1 MNLITIIMDIKQFGL
16 SLKRLCKA
24 RAEAKPRL
32 DYAEPQPK
40 VRYNERLC
48 KVRAEAKPCL
58 DYAEPQPKV
67 RYNELCFR
75 GIAYLIGL
83 LLAFES
89 MLLFACCCVS
99 MIYGEN
105 DLMSFIISFTVCLSA
120 SVVLLVYGRK
130 RKSGPSR
137 YEAYIVVALA
147 WVFFTVFGMF
157 PYLLGDFIPNVTDA
171 FFETMSGFT
180 TTGATI
186 LDNIE
191 SMPHGILF
199 WRSLTQWIGGL
210 GIVCFTIVLLPG
222 FGVSSQ
228 MLYLSE
234 ATGVTH
240 SKICPKTRIMA
251 RYIFM
256 VYILLTGV
264 ESVLLMSGG
273 MGMFDAVC
281 HSMATTATG
290 GFSTKQ
296 ESIAYWHSPYIEY
309 VVSLFMLLS
318 SINFSLYL
326 VAFKSDWKQIR
337 QNLELKWFASSIGL
351 LTIIIGVALVLNNGY
366 GVEEAF
372 RKALFQVATCH
383 TSCGFATDDYNLW
396 PPFTWMLLIFA
407 MVSGGCTGSTSGGVK
422 NLRLII
428 IVQCIR
434 NQFRQILHPRAV
446 LPVRAGT
453 LFDNKIVTMV
463 LVFFA
468 VYMAVAF
475 MGWTLLMSCGVGFT
489 EAMSTVISAMGN
501 VGPGLGSFGPSFSWA
516 AMPDA
521 AKWIL
526 SSLML
531 IGRLEIF
538 GFLLIFYRPTWKG
551 SWS

>member
-1 MNLITIIMDIKQFGL
+1 MNLKQYGVSPNMEKEVSYRF
-16 SLKRLCKA
+16 
-24 RAEAKPRL
+24 
-32 DYAEPQPK
+32 
-40 VRYNERLC
+40 
-48 KVRAEAKPCL
+48 
-58 DYAEPQPKV
+58 
-67 RYNELCFR
+67 
-75 GIAYLIGL
+75 IAHLTGL

-89 MLLFACCCVS
+89 MLLLACCCVS
-99 MIYGEN
+99 MIYGER
-105 DLMSFIISFTVCLSA
+105 DLMSFVISFAVCLSVSA
-120 SVVLLVYGRK
+120 ILLIYGR
-130 RKSGPSR
+130 RKKCAMSR
-137 YEAYIVVALA
+137 NEGYIVVALS
-147 WVFFTVFGMF
+147 WVFFSVFGMV
-157 PYLLGDFIPNVTDA
+157 PYLWGGFIPNITDA

-222 FGVSSQ
+222 FGASSQ

-240 SKICPKTRIMA
+240 NKLYPKTRVMA

-256 VYILLTGV
+256 VYILLTAV
-264 ESVLLMSGG
+264 ESALLMAGG
-273 MGMFDAVC
+273 MGLFDALC
-281 HSMATTATG
+281 HSMTTTATG

-296 ESIAYWHSPYIEY
+296 ESIAYWHSPYMEY
-309 VVSLFMLLS
+309 VVSIFMLLS
-318 SINFSLYL
+318 AINFSLYI
-326 VAFKSDWKQIR
+326 VAFKSKWKKPR
-337 QNLELKWFASSIGL
+337 EFVELKWFACSVGL
-351 LTIIIGVALVLNNGY
+351 LTLIISAVLFLNNGY
-366 GVEEAF
+366 SAEEAF
-372 RKALFQVATCH
+372 RKSLFQVATCH

-407 MVSGGCTGSTSGGVK
+407 MLSGGCTGSTSGGVK

-428 IVQCIR
+428 IANCIR

-446 LPVRAGT
+446 LPVRVGG
-453 LFDNKIVTMV
+453 LFDNKLLTTV

-468 VYMAVAF
+468 AYLSVAF
-475 MGWTLLMSCGVGFT
+475 IGWTLLMAFGVGFT
-489 EAMSTVISAMGN
+489 EAMSTVISSMGN
-501 VGPGLGSFGPSFSWA
+501 VGPGLGSFGPAFSWSA
-516 AMPDA
+516 LPDA

-538 GFLLIFYRPTWKG
+538 GFLLIFYRSTWKG

>member
-1 MNLITIIMDIKQFGL
+1 MDLKQFGV
-16 SLKRLCKA
+16 STNM
-24 RAEAKPRL
+24 E
-32 DYAEPQPK
+32 
-40 VRYNERLC
+40 
-48 KVRAEAKPCL
+48 
-58 DYAEPQPKV
+58 
-67 RYNELCFR
+67 NELSYRF
-75 GIAYLIGL
+75 IAHLTGQ

-89 MLLFACCCVS
+89 MLLLTCCCVS
-99 MIYGEN
+99 MAYGES
-105 DLMSFIISFTVCLSA
+105 DLMAFIISSSVCIAA
-120 SVVLLVYGRK
+120 SVILLVYGQK
-130 RKSGPSR
+130 KENALSR
-137 YEAYIVVALA
+137 YEAYIVVALS
-147 WVFFTVFGMF
+147 WVFFTIFGML
-157 PYLLGDFIPNVTDA
+157 PYLLGGYIPTVTDA

-186 LDNIE
+186 LDNID

-222 FGVSSQ
+222 FGVSCQ

-240 SKICPKTRIMA
+240 SKICPKTRVMA
-251 RYIFM
+251 RYILM
-256 VYILLTGV
+256 VYILLTAI
-264 ESVLLMSGG
+264 ESALLKVGG
-273 MGMFDAVC
+273 MGLFDAVC
-281 HSMATTATG
+281 HSMTTTATG

-318 SINFSLYL
+318 AINFSLYIIA
-326 VAFKSDWKQIR
+326 VKGRWKQLW
-337 QNLELKWFASSIGL
+337 QNVELKWFASSVGL
-351 LTIIIGVALVLNNGY
+351 LTLIVSVALILSNGY

-372 RKALFQVATCH
+372 RKSLFQVATCH

-407 MVSGGCTGSTSGGVK
+407 MLSGGCTGSTSGGIK
-422 NLRLII
+422 NLRMI
-428 IVQCIR
+428 IVSHCIR

-446 LPVRAGT
+446 LPIKAGSM
-453 LFDNKIVTMV
+453 LDNKLVTMV
-463 LVFFA
+463 LVFIA
-468 VYMAVAF
+468 AYMSVAF
-475 MGWTLLMSCGVGFT
+475 VGWTLLMAFGVGFT
-489 EAMSTVISAMGN
+489 ESMSTVISSMGN
-501 VGPGLGSFGPSFSWA
+501 VGPGLGSFGPAFSWA
-516 AMPDA
+516 ALPDG

-538 GFLLIFYRPTWKG
+538 GFLLIFYRATWRG

>member
-1 MNLITIIMDIKQFGL
+1 MDLMQYGVTHNIEDEVSYRF
-16 SLKRLCKA
+16 
-24 RAEAKPRL
+24 
-32 DYAEPQPK
+32 
-40 VRYNERLC
+40 V
-48 KVRAEAKPCL
+48 
-58 DYAEPQPKV
+58 
-67 RYNELCFR
+67 
-75 GIAYLIGL
+75 AYLIGL

-89 MLLFACCCVS
+89 MLLLACCCVS
-99 MIYGEN
+99 IVYGER
-105 DLMSFIISFTVCLSA
+105 DLMSFIVSFAVCLSVSA
-120 SVVLLVYGRK
+120 ILLVYGRR
-130 RKSGPSR
+130 RKCAMSR
-137 YEAYIVVALA
+137 NEGYIVVALS
-147 WVFFTVFGMF
+147 WVFFSVFGMV
-157 PYLLGDFIPNVTDA
+157 PYLWGGFIPNITDA

-222 FGVSSQ
+222 FGASSQ

-240 SKICPKTRIMA
+240 NKLYPKTRVMA

-256 VYILLTGV
+256 VYILLTAV
-264 ESVLLMSGG
+264 ESALLMAGG
-273 MGMFDAVC
+273 MGLFDALC
-281 HSMATTATG
+281 HSMTTTATG

-296 ESIAYWHSPYIEY
+296 ESIAYWHSPYMEY
-309 VVSLFMLLS
+309 VVSIFMLLS
-318 SINFSLYL
+318 AINFSLYI
-326 VAFKSDWKQIR
+326 VAFKSKWKKLR
-337 QNLELKWFASSIGL
+337 EFVELKWFACSVGL
-351 LTIIIGVALVLNNGY
+351 LTLIISAVLFLNNGY
-366 GVEEAF
+366 SAEEAF
-372 RKALFQVATCH
+372 RKSLFQVATCH

-407 MVSGGCTGSTSGGVK
+407 MLSGGCTGSTSGGVK

-428 IVQCIR
+428 IANCIR

-446 LPVRAGT
+446 LPVRVGG
-453 LFDNKIVTMV
+453 LFDNKLLTTV

-468 VYMAVAF
+468 AYLSVAF
-475 MGWTLLMSCGVGFT
+475 IGWTLLMAFGVGFT
-489 EAMSTVISAMGN
+489 EAMSTVISSMGN
-501 VGPGLGSFGPSFSWA
+501 VGPGLGSFGPAFSWA
-516 AMPDA
+516 ALPDA

-538 GFLLIFYRPTWKG
+538 GFLLIFYRSTWKG

>member
-1 MNLITIIMDIKQFGL
+1 MNLKQYGVSPNMEKEVSYRF
-16 SLKRLCKA
+16 
-24 RAEAKPRL
+24 
-32 DYAEPQPK
+32 
-40 VRYNERLC
+40 
-48 KVRAEAKPCL
+48 
-58 DYAEPQPKV
+58 
-67 RYNELCFR
+67 
-75 GIAYLIGL
+75 IAHLTGL

-89 MLLFACCCVS
+89 MLLLACCCVS
-99 MIYGEN
+99 MIYGER
-105 DLMSFIISFTVCLSA
+105 DLMSFVISFAVCLSVSA
-120 SVVLLVYGRK
+120 ILLIYGR
-130 RKSGPSR
+130 RKKCAMSR
-137 YEAYIVVALA
+137 NEGYIVVALS
-147 WVFFTVFGMF
+147 WVFFSVFGMV
-157 PYLLGDFIPNVTDA
+157 PYLWGGFIPNITDA

-222 FGVSSQ
+222 FGASSQ

-240 SKICPKTRIMA
+240 NKLCPKTRVMA

-256 VYILLTGV
+256 VYILLTAV
-264 ESVLLMSGG
+264 ESALLMAGG
-273 MGMFDAVC
+273 MGLFDAVC
-281 HSMATTATG
+281 HSMTTTATG

-296 ESIAYWHSPYIEY
+296 ASIAYWHSPYIEY

-318 SINFSLYL
+318 AINFSLYI
-326 VAFKSDWKQIR
+326 VACKSKWKQLR
-337 QNLELKWFASSIGL
+337 KNTELKWFACSVGL
-351 LTIIIGVALVLNNGY
+351 LTLVISVVLFLNNGY

-372 RKALFQVATCH
+372 RKSLFQVATCH

-407 MVSGGCTGSTSGGVK
+407 MLSGGCTGSTSGGVK

-428 IVQCIR
+428 IANCIR

-446 LPVRAGT
+446 LPVKVGG
-453 LFDNKIVTMV
+453 LFDNKLLTTV

-468 VYMAVAF
+468 AYLSVAF
-475 MGWTLLMSCGVGFT
+475 IGWTLLMAFGVDFT

-501 VGPGLGSFGPSFSWA
+501 VGPGLGSFGPAFSWA
-516 AMPDA
+516 ALPDA

-538 GFLLIFYRPTWKG
+538 GFLLIFYRSTWKG

>member
-1 MNLITIIMDIKQFGL
+1 MDLMQYGVTHNIEDEVSYRF
-16 SLKRLCKA
+16 
-24 RAEAKPRL
+24 
-32 DYAEPQPK
+32 
-40 VRYNERLC
+40 V
-48 KVRAEAKPCL
+48 
-58 DYAEPQPKV
+58 
-67 RYNELCFR
+67 
-75 GIAYLIGL
+75 AYLIGL

-89 MLLFACCCVS
+89 MLLLACCCVS
-99 MIYGEN
+99 IVYGER
-105 DLMSFIISFTVCLSA
+105 DLMSFIVSFAVCLSVSA
-120 SVVLLVYGRK
+120 ILLVYGRR
-130 RKSGPSR
+130 RKCAMSR
-137 YEAYIVVALA
+137 NEGYIVVALS
-147 WVFFTVFGMF
+147 WVFFSVFGMV
-157 PYLLGDFIPNVTDA
+157 PYLWGGFIPNITDA

-222 FGVSSQ
+222 FGASSQ

-240 SKICPKTRIMA
+240 NKLYPKTRVMA

-256 VYILLTGV
+256 VYILLTAI
-264 ESVLLMSGG
+264 ESALLMAGG
-273 MGMFDAVC
+273 MGLFDALC
-281 HSMATTATG
+281 HSMTTTATG

-296 ESIAYWHSPYIEY
+296 ESIAYWHSPYMEY
-309 VVSLFMLLS
+309 VVSIFMLLS
-318 SINFSLYL
+318 AINFSLYI
-326 VAFKSDWKQIR
+326 VAFKSKWKKLR
-337 QNLELKWFASSIGL
+337 EFVELKWFACSVGL
-351 LTIIIGVALVLNNGY
+351 LTLIISAVLFLNNGY
-366 GVEEAF
+366 SAEEAF
-372 RKALFQVATCH
+372 RKSLFQVATCH

-407 MVSGGCTGSTSGGVK
+407 MLSGGCTGSTSGGVK

-428 IVQCIR
+428 IANCIR

-446 LPVRAGT
+446 LPVRVGG
-453 LFDNKIVTMV
+453 LFDNKLLTTV

-468 VYMAVAF
+468 AYLSVAF
-475 MGWTLLMSCGVGFT
+475 IGWTLLMAFGVGFT
-489 EAMSTVISAMGN
+489 EAMSTVISSMGN
-501 VGPGLGSFGPSFSWA
+501 VGPGLGSFGPAFSWA
-516 AMPDA
+516 ALPDA

-538 GFLLIFYRPTWKG
+538 GFLLIFYRSTWKG

>member
-1 MNLITIIMDIKQFGL
+1 MDLMQYGVTHNIEDEVSYRF
-16 SLKRLCKA
+16 
-24 RAEAKPRL
+24 
-32 DYAEPQPK
+32 
-40 VRYNERLC
+40 V
-48 KVRAEAKPCL
+48 
-58 DYAEPQPKV
+58 
-67 RYNELCFR
+67 
-75 GIAYLIGL
+75 AYLIGL

-89 MLLFACCCVS
+89 ILLLACCCVS
-99 MIYGEN
+99 MIYGER
-105 DLMSFIISFTVCLSA
+105 DLMSFIVSFAVCLSVSA
-120 SVVLLVYGRK
+120 ILLVYGRR
-130 RKSGPSR
+130 RKCAMSR
-137 YEAYIVVALA
+137 NEGYIVVALS
-147 WVFFTVFGMF
+147 WVFFSVFGMV
-157 PYLLGDFIPNVTDA
+157 PYLWGGFIPNITDA

-222 FGVSSQ
+222 FGASSQ

-240 SKICPKTRIMA
+240 NKLYPKTRVMA

-256 VYILLTGV
+256 VYILLTAV
-264 ESVLLMSGG
+264 ESALLMAGG
-273 MGMFDAVC
+273 MGLFDALC
-281 HSMATTATG
+281 HSMTTTATG

-296 ESIAYWHSPYIEY
+296 ESIAYWHSPYMEY
-309 VVSLFMLLS
+309 VVSIFMLLS
-318 SINFSLYL
+318 AINFSLYI
-326 VAFKSDWKQIR
+326 VAFKSKWKKPR
-337 QNLELKWFASSIGL
+337 EFVELKWFACSVGL
-351 LTIIIGVALVLNNGY
+351 LTLIISAVLFLNNGY
-366 GVEEAF
+366 SAEEAF
-372 RKALFQVATCH
+372 RKSLFQVATCH

-407 MVSGGCTGSTSGGVK
+407 MLSGGCTGSTSGGVK

-428 IVQCIR
+428 IANCIR

-446 LPVRAGT
+446 LPVRVGG
-453 LFDNKIVTMV
+453 LFDNKLLTTV

-468 VYMAVAF
+468 AYLSVAF
-475 MGWTLLMSCGVGFT
+475 IGWTLLMAFGVGFT

-501 VGPGLGSFGPSFSWA
+501 VGPGLGSFGPAFSWA
-516 AMPDA
+516 ALPDA

-538 GFLLIFYRPTWKG
+538 GFLLIFYRSTWKG

>member
-1 MNLITIIMDIKQFGL
+1 MDLMQYGVTHNIEDEVSYRF
-16 SLKRLCKA
+16 
-24 RAEAKPRL
+24 
-32 DYAEPQPK
+32 
-40 VRYNERLC
+40 V
-48 KVRAEAKPCL
+48 
-58 DYAEPQPKV
+58 
-67 RYNELCFR
+67 
-75 GIAYLIGL
+75 AYLIGL

-89 MLLFACCCVS
+89 MLLLACCCVS
-99 MIYGEN
+99 MIYGES
-105 DLMSFIISFTVCLSA
+105 DLMSFVVSFAVCLSVSA
-120 SVVLLVYGRK
+120 ILLVYGR
-130 RKSGPSR
+130 RKKCAMSR
-137 YEAYIVVALA
+137 NEGYIVVALS
-147 WVFFTVFGMF
+147 WVFFSVFGMV
-157 PYLLGDFIPNVTDA
+157 PYLWGGFIPNITDA

-222 FGVSSQ
+222 FGASSQ

-240 SKICPKTRIMA
+240 NKLYPQTRVMA

-256 VYILLTGV
+256 VYILLTAV
-264 ESVLLMSGG
+264 ESALLMAGG
-273 MGMFDAVC
+273 MGLFDALC
-281 HSMATTATG
+281 HSMTTTATG

-296 ESIAYWHSPYIEY
+296 ESIAYWHSPYMEY
-309 VVSLFMLLS
+309 VVSIFMLLS
-318 SINFSLYL
+318 AINFSLYI
-326 VAFKSDWKQIR
+326 VAFKSKWKKIR
-337 QNLELKWFASSIGL
+337 EFVELKWFACSVGL
-351 LTIIIGVALVLNNGY
+351 LTLIISAVLFLNNGY
-366 GVEEAF
+366 SAEEAF
-372 RKALFQVATCH
+372 RKSLFQVATCH

-407 MVSGGCTGSTSGGVK
+407 MLSGGCTGSTSGGVK

-428 IVQCIR
+428 IANCIR

-446 LPVRAGT
+446 LPVRVGG
-453 LFDNKIVTMV
+453 LFDNKLLTTV

-468 VYMAVAF
+468 AYLSVAF
-475 MGWTLLMSCGVGFT
+475 IGWTLLMAFGVGFT
-489 EAMSTVISAMGN
+489 EAMSTVISSMGN
-501 VGPGLGSFGPSFSWA
+501 VGPGLGSFGPAFSWA
-516 AMPDA
+516 ALPDA

-538 GFLLIFYRPTWKG
+538 GFLLIFYRSTWKG

>member
-1 MNLITIIMDIKQFGL
+1 MDLKQFGV
-16 SLKRLCKA
+16 STNM
-24 RAEAKPRL
+24 E
-32 DYAEPQPK
+32 
-40 VRYNERLC
+40 
-48 KVRAEAKPCL
+48 
-58 DYAEPQPKV
+58 
-67 RYNELCFR
+67 NELSYRF
-75 GIAYLIGL
+75 IAHLTGQ

-89 MLLFACCCVS
+89 ILLLTCCCVS
-99 MIYGEN
+99 MAYGES
-105 DLMSFIISFTVCLSA
+105 DLMAFIISSSVCIAA
-120 SVVLLVYGRK
+120 SVMLLVYGRK
-130 RKSGPSR
+130 KENALSR
-137 YEAYIVVALA
+137 YEAYIVVALS
-147 WVFFTVFGMF
+147 WVFFTIFGML
-157 PYLLGDFIPNVTDA
+157 PYLLGGYIPTVTDA

-186 LDNIE
+186 LDNID

-222 FGVSSQ
+222 FGVSCQ

-240 SKICPKTRIMA
+240 SKICPKTRVMA
-251 RYIFM
+251 RYILM
-256 VYILLTGV
+256 VYILLTAI
-264 ESVLLMSGG
+264 ESALLKVGG
-273 MGMFDAVC
+273 MGLFDAVC
-281 HSMATTATG
+281 HSMTTTATG

-318 SINFSLYL
+318 AINFSLYIIA
-326 VAFKSDWKQIR
+326 VKGRWKQLW
-337 QNLELKWFASSIGL
+337 QNVELKWFASSVGL
-351 LTIIIGVALVLNNGY
+351 LTLIVSVALILSNGY

-372 RKALFQVATCH
+372 RKSLFQVATCH

-407 MVSGGCTGSTSGGVK
+407 MLSGGCTGSTSGGIK
-422 NLRLII
+422 NLRMI
-428 IVQCIR
+428 IVSHCIR

-446 LPVRAGT
+446 LPIKAGSM
-453 LFDNKIVTMV
+453 LDNKLVTMV
-463 LVFFA
+463 LVFIA
-468 VYMAVAF
+468 AYMSVAF
-475 MGWTLLMSCGVGFT
+475 IGWTLLMAFGVGFT
-489 EAMSTVISAMGN
+489 ESMSTVISSMGN
-501 VGPGLGSFGPSFSWA
+501 VGPGLGSFGPAFSWA
-516 AMPDA
+516 ALPDG

-538 GFLLIFYRPTWKG
+538 GFLLIFYRATWRG

>member
-1 MNLITIIMDIKQFGL
+1 MDLKQFGV
-16 SLKRLCKA
+16 STNM
-24 RAEAKPRL
+24 E
-32 DYAEPQPK
+32 
-40 VRYNERLC
+40 
-48 KVRAEAKPCL
+48 
-58 DYAEPQPKV
+58 
-67 RYNELCFR
+67 NELSYRF
-75 GIAYLIGL
+75 IAHLTGQ

-89 MLLFACCCVS
+89 ILLLTCCCVS
-99 MIYGEN
+99 MAYGES
-105 DLMSFIISFTVCLSA
+105 DLMAFIISSSVCIAA
-120 SVVLLVYGRK
+120 SVMLLVYGRK
-130 RKSGPSR
+130 KENALSR
-137 YEAYIVVALA
+137 YEAYIVVALS
-147 WVFFTVFGMF
+147 WVFFTIFGML
-157 PYLLGDFIPNVTDA
+157 PYLLGGYIPTVTDA

-186 LDNIE
+186 LDNID

-240 SKICPKTRIMA
+240 SKICPKTRVMA
-251 RYIFM
+251 RYILM
-256 VYILLTGV
+256 VYILLTAI
-264 ESVLLMSGG
+264 ESALLKVGG
-273 MGMFDAVC
+273 MGLFDAVC
-281 HSMATTATG
+281 HSMTTTATG

-318 SINFSLYL
+318 AINFSLYIIA
-326 VAFKSDWKQIR
+326 VKGRWKQLW
-337 QNLELKWFASSIGL
+337 QNVELKWFASSVGL
-351 LTIIIGVALVLNNGY
+351 LTLIVSVALILSNGY

-372 RKALFQVATCH
+372 RKSLFQVATCH

-407 MVSGGCTGSTSGGVK
+407 MLSGGCTGSTSGGIK
-422 NLRLII
+422 NLRMI
-428 IVQCIR
+428 IVSHCIR

-446 LPVRAGT
+446 LPIKAGSM
-453 LFDNKIVTMV
+453 LDNKLVTMV
-463 LVFFA
+463 LVFIA
-468 VYMAVAF
+468 AYMSVAF
-475 MGWTLLMSCGVGFT
+475 VGWTLLMAFGVGFT
-489 EAMSTVISAMGN
+489 ESMSTVISSMGN
-501 VGPGLGSFGPSFSWA
+501 VGPGLGSFGPAFSWA
-516 AMPDA
+516 ALPDG

-538 GFLLIFYRPTWKG
+538 GFLLIFYRATWRG

>member
-1 MNLITIIMDIKQFGL
+1 MDLMQYGVTHNIEDEVSYRF
-16 SLKRLCKA
+16 
-24 RAEAKPRL
+24 
-32 DYAEPQPK
+32 
-40 VRYNERLC
+40 V
-48 KVRAEAKPCL
+48 
-58 DYAEPQPKV
+58 
-67 RYNELCFR
+67 
-75 GIAYLIGL
+75 AYLIGL

-89 MLLFACCCVS
+89 MLLLACCCVS
-99 MIYGEN
+99 IVYGER
-105 DLMSFIISFTVCLSA
+105 DLMSFIVSFAVCLSVSA
-120 SVVLLVYGRK
+120 ILLVYGR
-130 RKSGPSR
+130 RKKCAMSR
-137 YEAYIVVALA
+137 NEGYIVVALS
-147 WVFFTVFGMF
+147 WVFFSVFGMV
-157 PYLLGDFIPNVTDA
+157 PYLWGGFIPNITDS

-222 FGVSSQ
+222 FGASSQ

-240 SKICPKTRIMA
+240 NKLYPKTRVMA

-256 VYILLTGV
+256 VYILLTAV
-264 ESVLLMSGG
+264 ESALLMAGG
-273 MGMFDAVC
+273 MGLFDALC
-281 HSMATTATG
+281 HSMTTTATG

-296 ESIAYWHSPYIEY
+296 ESIAYWHSPYMEY
-309 VVSLFMLLS
+309 VVSIFMLLS
-318 SINFSLYL
+318 AINFSLYI
-326 VAFKSDWKQIR
+326 VAFKSKWKKLR
-337 QNLELKWFASSIGL
+337 EFVELKWFACSVGL
-351 LTIIIGVALVLNNGY
+351 LTLIISAVLFLNNGY
-366 GVEEAF
+366 SAEEAF
-372 RKALFQVATCH
+372 RKSLFQVATCH

-407 MVSGGCTGSTSGGVK
+407 MLSGGCTGSTSGGVK

-428 IVQCIR
+428 IANCIR

-446 LPVRAGT
+446 LPVKVGG
-453 LFDNKIVTMV
+453 LFDNKLLTTV

-468 VYMAVAF
+468 AYLSVAF
-475 MGWTLLMSCGVGFT
+475 IGWTLLMAFGVGFT
-489 EAMSTVISAMGN
+489 EAMSTVISSMGN
-501 VGPGLGSFGPSFSWA
+501 VGPGLGSFGPAFSWSA
-516 AMPDA
+516 LPDA

-538 GFLLIFYRPTWKG
+538 GFLLIFYRSTWKG

>member
-1 MNLITIIMDIKQFGL
+1 MDLMQYGVTHNIEDEVSYRF
-16 SLKRLCKA
+16 
-24 RAEAKPRL
+24 
-32 DYAEPQPK
+32 
-40 VRYNERLC
+40 V
-48 KVRAEAKPCL
+48 
-58 DYAEPQPKV
+58 
-67 RYNELCFR
+67 
-75 GIAYLIGL
+75 AYLIGL

-89 MLLFACCCVS
+89 MLLLACCCVS
-99 MIYGEN
+99 IIYGER
-105 DLMSFIISFTVCLSA
+105 DLMSFIVSFALCLSVSA
-120 SVVLLVYGRK
+120 ILLVYGRR
-130 RKSGPSR
+130 RKCAMSR
-137 YEAYIVVALA
+137 NEGYIVVALS
-147 WVFFTVFGMF
+147 WVFFSVFGMV
-157 PYLLGDFIPNVTDA
+157 PYLWGGFIPNITDA

-222 FGVSSQ
+222 FGASSQ

-240 SKICPKTRIMA
+240 NKLYPKTRVMA

-256 VYILLTGV
+256 VYILLTAI
-264 ESVLLMSGG
+264 ESALLMAGG
-273 MGMFDAVC
+273 MGLFDAVC
-281 HSMATTATG
+281 HSMTTTATG

-296 ESIAYWHSPYIEY
+296 ESIAYWHSPYMEY
-309 VVSLFMLLS
+309 VVSIFMLLS
-318 SINFSLYL
+318 AINFSLYI
-326 VAFKSDWKQIR
+326 VAFKSKWKKLR
-337 QNLELKWFASSIGL
+337 EFVELKWFACSVGL
-351 LTIIIGVALVLNNGY
+351 LTLIISAVLSLNNGY
-366 GVEEAF
+366 SAEEAF
-372 RKALFQVATCH
+372 RKSLFQVATCH

-407 MVSGGCTGSTSGGVK
+407 MLSGGCTGSTSGGVK

-428 IVQCIR
+428 IANCIR

-446 LPVRAGT
+446 LPVKVGG
-453 LFDNKIVTMV
+453 LFDNKLLTTV

-468 VYMAVAF
+468 AYLSVAF
-475 MGWTLLMSCGVGFT
+475 IGWTLLMAFGVGFT
-489 EAMSTVISAMGN
+489 EAMSTVISSMGN
-501 VGPGLGSFGPSFSWA
+501 VGPGLGSFGPAFSWA
-516 AMPDA
+516 ALPDA

-538 GFLLIFYRPTWKG
+538 GFLLIFYRSTWKG

>member
-1 MNLITIIMDIKQFGL
+1 MDLMQYGVTHNIEDEVSYRF
-16 SLKRLCKA
+16 
-24 RAEAKPRL
+24 
-32 DYAEPQPK
+32 
-40 VRYNERLC
+40 V
-48 KVRAEAKPCL
+48 
-58 DYAEPQPKV
+58 
-67 RYNELCFR
+67 
-75 GIAYLIGL
+75 AYLIGL

-89 MLLFACCCVS
+89 MLLLACCCVS
-99 MIYGEN
+99 IVYGER
-105 DLMSFIISFTVCLSA
+105 DLMSFIVSFAVCLSVSA
-120 SVVLLVYGRK
+120 ILLVYGRR
-130 RKSGPSR
+130 RKCAMSR
-137 YEAYIVVALA
+137 NEGYIVVALS
-147 WVFFTVFGMF
+147 WVFFSVFGMV
-157 PYLLGDFIPNVTDA
+157 PYLWGGFIPNITDA

-222 FGVSSQ
+222 FGASSQ

-240 SKICPKTRIMA
+240 NKLYPKTRVMA

-256 VYILLTGV
+256 VYILLTAV
-264 ESVLLMSGG
+264 ESALLMAGG
-273 MGMFDAVC
+273 MGLFDALC
-281 HSMATTATG
+281 HSMTTTATG

-309 VVSLFMLLS
+309 VVSIFMLLS
-318 SINFSLYL
+318 AINFSLYI
-326 VAFKSDWKQIR
+326 VAFKSKWKKLR
-337 QNLELKWFASSIGL
+337 EFVELKWFACSVGL
-351 LTIIIGVALVLNNGY
+351 LTLIISAVLFLNNGY
-366 GVEEAF
+366 SAEEAF
-372 RKALFQVATCH
+372 RKSLFQVATCH

-407 MVSGGCTGSTSGGVK
+407 MLSGGCTGSTSGGVK

-428 IVQCIR
+428 IANCIR

-446 LPVRAGT
+446 LPVKVGG
-453 LFDNKIVTMV
+453 LFDNKLLTTV

-468 VYMAVAF
+468 AYLSVAF
-475 MGWTLLMSCGVGFT
+475 IGWTLLMAFGVGFT

-501 VGPGLGSFGPSFSWA
+501 VGPGLGSFGPAFSWA
-516 AMPDA
+516 ALPDA

-538 GFLLIFYRPTWKG
+538 GFLLIFYRSTWKG

>member
-1 MNLITIIMDIKQFGL
+1 MDLMQYGVTHNIEDEVSYRF
-16 SLKRLCKA
+16 
-24 RAEAKPRL
+24 
-32 DYAEPQPK
+32 
-40 VRYNERLC
+40 V
-48 KVRAEAKPCL
+48 
-58 DYAEPQPKV
+58 
-67 RYNELCFR
+67 
-75 GIAYLIGL
+75 AYLIGL

-89 MLLFACCCVS
+89 MLLLACCCVS
-99 MIYGEN
+99 IIYGER
-105 DLMSFIISFTVCLSA
+105 DLMSFIVSFAVCLSVSA
-120 SVVLLVYGRK
+120 ILLVYGRR
-130 RKSGPSR
+130 RKCAMSR
-137 YEAYIVVALA
+137 NEGYIVVALS
-147 WVFFTVFGMF
+147 WVFFSVFGMV
-157 PYLLGDFIPNVTDA
+157 PYLWGGFIPNITDA

-222 FGVSSQ
+222 FGASSQ

-240 SKICPKTRIMA
+240 NKLYPKTRVMA

-256 VYILLTGV
+256 VYILLTAV
-264 ESVLLMSGG
+264 ESALLMAGG
-273 MGMFDAVC
+273 MGLFDALC
-281 HSMATTATG
+281 HSMTTTATG

-296 ESIAYWHSPYIEY
+296 ESIAYWHSPYMEY
-309 VVSLFMLLS
+309 VVSIFMLLS
-318 SINFSLYL
+318 AINFSLYI
-326 VAFKSDWKQIR
+326 VAFKSKWKKIR
-337 QNLELKWFASSIGL
+337 EFVELKWFACSVGL
-351 LTIIIGVALVLNNGY
+351 LTLIISAVLFLNNGY
-366 GVEEAF
+366 SAEEAF
-372 RKALFQVATCH
+372 RKSLFQVATCH

-407 MVSGGCTGSTSGGVK
+407 MLSGGCTGSTSGGVK

-428 IVQCIR
+428 IANCIR

-446 LPVRAGT
+446 LPVRVGG
-453 LFDNKIVTMV
+453 LFDNKLLTTV

-468 VYMAVAF
+468 AYLSVAF
-475 MGWTLLMSCGVGFT
+475 IGWTLLMAFGVGFT

-501 VGPGLGSFGPSFSWA
+501 VGPGLGSFGPAFSWA
-516 AMPDA
+516 ALPDA

-538 GFLLIFYRPTWKG
+538 GFLLIFYRSTWKG

>member
-1 MNLITIIMDIKQFGL
+1 MDLMQYGVTHNIEDEVSYRF
-16 SLKRLCKA
+16 
-24 RAEAKPRL
+24 
-32 DYAEPQPK
+32 
-40 VRYNERLC
+40 V
-48 KVRAEAKPCL
+48 
-58 DYAEPQPKV
+58 
-67 RYNELCFR
+67 
-75 GIAYLIGL
+75 AYLIGL

-89 MLLFACCCVS
+89 MLLLACCCVS
-99 MIYGEN
+99 IIYGER
-105 DLMSFIISFTVCLSA
+105 DLMSFIVSFAVCLSVSA
-120 SVVLLVYGRK
+120 ILLVYGRR
-130 RKSGPSR
+130 RKCAMSR
-137 YEAYIVVALA
+137 NEGYIVVALS
-147 WVFFTVFGMF
+147 WVFFSVFGMV
-157 PYLLGDFIPNVTDA
+157 PYLWGGFIPNITDA

-222 FGVSSQ
+222 FGASSQ

-240 SKICPKTRIMA
+240 NKLYPKTRVMA

-256 VYILLTGV
+256 VYILLTAV
-264 ESVLLMSGG
+264 ESALLMAGG
-273 MGMFDAVC
+273 MGLFDALC
-281 HSMATTATG
+281 HSMTTTATG

-296 ESIAYWHSPYIEY
+296 ESIAYWHSPYMEY
-309 VVSLFMLLS
+309 VVSIFMLLS
-318 SINFSLYL
+318 AINFSLYI
-326 VAFKSDWKQIR
+326 VAFKSKWKKLR
-337 QNLELKWFASSIGL
+337 EFVELKWFACSVGL
-351 LTIIIGVALVLNNGY
+351 LTLIISAVLFLNNGY
-366 GVEEAF
+366 SAEEAF
-372 RKALFQVATCH
+372 RKSLFQVATCH

-407 MVSGGCTGSTSGGVK
+407 MLSGGCTGSTSGGVK

-428 IVQCIR
+428 IANCIR

-446 LPVRAGT
+446 LPVRVGG
-453 LFDNKIVTMV
+453 LFDNKLLTTV

-468 VYMAVAF
+468 AYLSVAF
-475 MGWTLLMSCGVGFT
+475 IGWTLLMAFGVGFT
-489 EAMSTVISAMGN
+489 EAMSTVISSMGN
-501 VGPGLGSFGPSFSWA
+501 VGPGLGSFGPAFSWA
-516 AMPDA
+516 ALPDA

-538 GFLLIFYRPTWKG
+538 GFLLIFYRSTWKG

>member
-1 MNLITIIMDIKQFGL
+1 MEKEVSYRF
-16 SLKRLCKA
+16 
-24 RAEAKPRL
+24 
-32 DYAEPQPK
+32 
-40 VRYNERLC
+40 
-48 KVRAEAKPCL
+48 
-58 DYAEPQPKV
+58 
-67 RYNELCFR
+67 
-75 GIAYLIGL
+75 IAHLTGL

-89 MLLFACCCVS
+89 MLLLACCCVS
-99 MIYGEN
+99 MIYGER
-105 DLMSFIISFTVCLSA
+105 DLMSFVISFAVCLSVSA
-120 SVVLLVYGRK
+120 ILLIYGR
-130 RKSGPSR
+130 RKKCAMSR
-137 YEAYIVVALA
+137 NEGYIVVALS
-147 WVFFTVFGMF
+147 WVFFSVFGMV
-157 PYLLGDFIPNVTDA
+157 PYLWGGFIPNITDA

-222 FGVSSQ
+222 FGASSQ

-240 SKICPKTRIMA
+240 NKLCPKTRVMA

-256 VYILLTGV
+256 VYILLTAV
-264 ESVLLMSGG
+264 ESALLMAGG
-273 MGMFDAVC
+273 MGLFDAVC
-281 HSMATTATG
+281 HSMTTTATG

-296 ESIAYWHSPYIEY
+296 ASIAYWHSPYIEY

-318 SINFSLYL
+318 AINFSLYI
-326 VAFKSDWKQIR
+326 VACKSKWKQLR
-337 QNLELKWFASSIGL
+337 KNTELKWFACSVGL
-351 LTIIIGVALVLNNGY
+351 LTLVISVVLFLNNGY

-372 RKALFQVATCH
+372 RKSLFQVATCH

-407 MVSGGCTGSTSGGVK
+407 MLSGGCTGSTSGGVK

-428 IVQCIR
+428 IADCIR

-446 LPVRAGT
+446 LPVRAGFP
-453 LFDNKIVTMV
+453 FDNKLVTTV

-468 VYMAVAF
+468 AYLSVAF
-475 MGWTLLMSCGVGFT
+475 IGWTLLMAFGVDFT

-501 VGPGLGSFGPSFSWA
+501 VGPGLGSFGPAFSWA
-516 AMPDA
+516 ALPDA

-538 GFLLIFYRPTWKG
+538 GFLLIFYRSTWKG

>member
-1 MNLITIIMDIKQFGL
+1 MDLMQYGVTHNIEDEVSYRF
-16 SLKRLCKA
+16 
-24 RAEAKPRL
+24 
-32 DYAEPQPK
+32 
-40 VRYNERLC
+40 V
-48 KVRAEAKPCL
+48 
-58 DYAEPQPKV
+58 
-67 RYNELCFR
+67 
-75 GIAYLIGL
+75 AYLIGL

-89 MLLFACCCVS
+89 MLLLACCCVS
-99 MIYGEN
+99 IVYGER
-105 DLMSFIISFTVCLSA
+105 DLMSFIVSFAVCLSVSA
-120 SVVLLVYGRK
+120 ILLVYGR
-130 RKSGPSR
+130 RKKCAMSR
-137 YEAYIVVALA
+137 NEGYIVVALS
-147 WVFFTVFGMF
+147 WVFFSVFGMV
-157 PYLLGDFIPNVTDA
+157 PYLWGGFIPNITDS

-222 FGVSSQ
+222 FGASSQ

-240 SKICPKTRIMA
+240 NKLYPKTRVMA

-256 VYILLTGV
+256 VYILLTAV
-264 ESVLLMSGG
+264 ESALLMAGG
-273 MGMFDAVC
+273 MGLFDALC
-281 HSMATTATG
+281 HSMTTTATG

-296 ESIAYWHSPYIEY
+296 ESIAYWHSPYMEY
-309 VVSLFMLLS
+309 VVSIFMLLS
-318 SINFSLYL
+318 AINFSLYI
-326 VAFKSDWKQIR
+326 VAFKSKWKKLR
-337 QNLELKWFASSIGL
+337 EFVELKWFACSVGL
-351 LTIIIGVALVLNNGY
+351 LTLIISAVLFLNNGY
-366 GVEEAF
+366 SAEEAF
-372 RKALFQVATCH
+372 RKSLFQVATCH

-407 MVSGGCTGSTSGGVK
+407 MLSGGCTGSTSGGVK

-428 IVQCIR
+428 IANCIR

-446 LPVRAGT
+446 LPVRVGG
-453 LFDNKIVTMV
+453 LFDNKLLTTV

-468 VYMAVAF
+468 AYLSVAF
-475 MGWTLLMSCGVGFT
+475 IGWTLLMAFGVGFT
-489 EAMSTVISAMGN
+489 EAMSTVISSMGN
-501 VGPGLGSFGPSFSWA
+501 VGPGLGSFGPAFSWA
-516 AMPDA
+516 ALPDA

-538 GFLLIFYRPTWKG
+538 GFLLIFYRSTWKG

>member
-1 MNLITIIMDIKQFGL
+1 MNLKQYGVSPNMEKEVSYRF
-16 SLKRLCKA
+16 
-24 RAEAKPRL
+24 
-32 DYAEPQPK
+32 
-40 VRYNERLC
+40 
-48 KVRAEAKPCL
+48 
-58 DYAEPQPKV
+58 
-67 RYNELCFR
+67 
-75 GIAYLIGL
+75 IAHLTGL

-89 MLLFACCCVS
+89 MLLLACCCVS
-99 MIYGEN
+99 MIYGER
-105 DLMSFIISFTVCLSA
+105 DLMSFVISFAVCLSVSA
-120 SVVLLVYGRK
+120 MLLIYGR
-130 RKSGPSR
+130 RKKCAMSR
-137 YEAYIVVALA
+137 NEGYIVVALS
-147 WVFFTVFGMF
+147 WVFFSVFGMV
-157 PYLLGDFIPNVTDA
+157 PYLWGGFIPNITDA

-191 SMPHGILF
+191 SMSHGILF

-222 FGVSSQ
+222 FGASSQ

-240 SKICPKTRIMA
+240 NKLCPKTRVMA

-256 VYILLTGV
+256 VYILLTAV
-264 ESVLLMSGG
+264 ESALLMAGG
-273 MGMFDAVC
+273 MGLFDAVC
-281 HSMATTATG
+281 HSMTTTATG

-296 ESIAYWHSPYIEY
+296 ASIAYWHSPYIEY

-318 SINFSLYL
+318 AINFSLYI
-326 VAFKSDWKQIR
+326 VACKSKWKQLR
-337 QNLELKWFASSIGL
+337 KNTELKWFACSVGL
-351 LTIIIGVALVLNNGY
+351 LTLVISVVLFLNNGY

-372 RKALFQVATCH
+372 RKSLFQVATCH

-407 MVSGGCTGSTSGGVK
+407 MLSGGCTGSTSGGVK

-428 IVQCIR
+428 IANCIR

-446 LPVRAGT
+446 LPVRAGFP
-453 LFDNKIVTMV
+453 FDNKLVTTV

-468 VYMAVAF
+468 AYLSVAF
-475 MGWTLLMSCGVGFT
+475 IGWTLLMAFGVDFT

-501 VGPGLGSFGPSFSWA
+501 VGPGLGSFGPAFSWA
-516 AMPDA
+516 ALPDA

-538 GFLLIFYRPTWKG
+538 GFLLIFYRSTWKG

>member
-1 MNLITIIMDIKQFGL
+1 MNLKQYGVSPNMEKEVSYRF
-16 SLKRLCKA
+16 
-24 RAEAKPRL
+24 
-32 DYAEPQPK
+32 
-40 VRYNERLC
+40 
-48 KVRAEAKPCL
+48 
-58 DYAEPQPKV
+58 
-67 RYNELCFR
+67 
-75 GIAYLIGL
+75 IAHLTGL

-89 MLLFACCCVS
+89 MLLLACCCVS
-99 MIYGEN
+99 MIYGER
-105 DLMSFIISFTVCLSA
+105 DLMSFVISFAVCLSVSA
-120 SVVLLVYGRK
+120 ILLIYGR
-130 RKSGPSR
+130 RKKCAMSR
-137 YEAYIVVALA
+137 NEGYIVVALS
-147 WVFFTVFGMF
+147 WVFFSVFGMV
-157 PYLLGDFIPNVTDA
+157 PYLWGGFIPNITDA

-222 FGVSSQ
+222 FGASSQ

-240 SKICPKTRIMA
+240 NKLCPKTRVMA

-256 VYILLTGV
+256 VYILLTAV
-264 ESVLLMSGG
+264 ESALLMAGG
-273 MGMFDAVC
+273 MGLFDAVC
-281 HSMATTATG
+281 HSMTTTATG

-296 ESIAYWHSPYIEY
+296 ASIAYWHSPYIEY

-318 SINFSLYL
+318 AINFSLYI
-326 VAFKSDWKQIR
+326 VACKSKWKQLR
-337 QNLELKWFASSIGL
+337 KNTELKWFACSVGL
-351 LTIIIGVALVLNNGY
+351 LTLVISVVLFLNNGY

-372 RKALFQVATCH
+372 RKSLFQVATCH

-407 MVSGGCTGSTSGGVK
+407 MLSGGCTGSTSGGVK

-428 IVQCIR
+428 IANCIR

-446 LPVRAGT
+446 LPVRAGFP
-453 LFDNKIVTMV
+453 FDNKLVTTV

-468 VYMAVAF
+468 AYLSVAF
-475 MGWTLLMSCGVGFT
+475 TGWTLLMAFGVGFT

-501 VGPGLGSFGPSFSWA
+501 VGPGLGSFGPAFSWA
-516 AMPDA
+516 SLPDA

-538 GFLLIFYRPTWKG
+538 GFLLIFYRSTWKG

>member
-1 MNLITIIMDIKQFGL
+1 MNLKQYGVSPNMEKEVSYRF
-16 SLKRLCKA
+16 
-24 RAEAKPRL
+24 
-32 DYAEPQPK
+32 
-40 VRYNERLC
+40 
-48 KVRAEAKPCL
+48 
-58 DYAEPQPKV
+58 
-67 RYNELCFR
+67 
-75 GIAYLIGL
+75 IAHLTGL

-99 MIYGEN
+99 MIYGER
-105 DLMSFIISFTVCLSA
+105 DLMSFIVSFAVCLSVSA
-120 SVVLLVYGRK
+120 ILLIYGR
-130 RKSGPSR
+130 RKKCAMSR
-137 YEAYIVVALA
+137 NEGYIVVALS
-147 WVFFTVFGMF
+147 WVFFSVFGMV
-157 PYLLGDFIPNVTDA
+157 PYLCGGFIPNITDA

-222 FGVSSQ
+222 FGASSQ

-240 SKICPKTRIMA
+240 NKLCPKTRVMA

-256 VYILLTGV
+256 VYILLTAV
-264 ESVLLMSGG
+264 ESALLMAGG
-273 MGMFDAVC
+273 MGLFDAVC
-281 HSMATTATG
+281 HSMTTTATG

-296 ESIAYWHSPYIEY
+296 ASIAYWHSPYIEY

-318 SINFSLYL
+318 AINFSLYI
-326 VAFKSDWKQIR
+326 VACKSKWKQLR
-337 QNLELKWFASSIGL
+337 KNTELKWFACSVGL
-351 LTIIIGVALVLNNGY
+351 LTLVISVVLFLNNGY

-372 RKALFQVATCH
+372 RKSLFQVATCH

-407 MVSGGCTGSTSGGVK
+407 MLSGGCTGSTSGGVK

-428 IVQCIR
+428 IANCIR

-446 LPVRAGT
+446 LPVRAGFP
-453 LFDNKIVTMV
+453 FDNKLVTTV

-468 VYMAVAF
+468 AYLSVAF
-475 MGWTLLMSCGVGFT
+475 IGWTLLMAFGVDFT
-489 EAMSTVISAMGN
+489 EAMSTLISAMGN
-501 VGPGLGSFGPSFSWA
+501 VGPGLGSFGPAFSWA
-516 AMPDA
+516 AVPDA

-538 GFLLIFYRPTWKG
+538 GFLLIFYRSTWKG

>member
-1 MNLITIIMDIKQFGL
+1 MDLKQFGV
-16 SLKRLCKA
+16 STNM
-24 RAEAKPRL
+24 E
-32 DYAEPQPK
+32 
-40 VRYNERLC
+40 
-48 KVRAEAKPCL
+48 
-58 DYAEPQPKV
+58 
-67 RYNELCFR
+67 NELSYRF
-75 GIAYLIGL
+75 IAHLTGQ

-89 MLLFACCCVS
+89 ILLLTCCCVS
-99 MIYGEN
+99 MAYGES
-105 DLMSFIISFTVCLSA
+105 DLMAFIISSSVCIAA
-120 SVVLLVYGRK
+120 SVMLLVYGRK
-130 RKSGPSR
+130 KENALSR
-137 YEAYIVVALA
+137 YEAYIVVALS
-147 WVFFTVFGMF
+147 WVFFTIFGML
-157 PYLLGDFIPNVTDA
+157 PYLLGGYIPTVTDA

-186 LDNIE
+186 LDNID

-240 SKICPKTRIMA
+240 SKICPKTRVMA
-251 RYIFM
+251 RYILM
-256 VYILLTGV
+256 VYILLTAI
-264 ESVLLMSGG
+264 ESALLKVGG
-273 MGMFDAVC
+273 MGLFDAVC
-281 HSMATTATG
+281 HSMTTTATG

-318 SINFSLYL
+318 AINFSLYIIA
-326 VAFKSDWKQIR
+326 VKGRWKQLW
-337 QNLELKWFASSIGL
+337 QNVELKWFASSVGL
-351 LTIIIGVALVLNNGY
+351 LTLIVSVALILSNGY

-372 RKALFQVATCH
+372 RKSLFQVATCH

-407 MVSGGCTGSTSGGVK
+407 MLSGGCTGSTSGGIK
-422 NLRLII
+422 NLRMI
-428 IVQCIR
+428 IVSHCIR

-446 LPVRAGT
+446 LPIKAGSM
-453 LFDNKIVTMV
+453 LDNKLVTMV

-468 VYMAVAF
+468 AYMSVAF
-475 MGWTLLMSCGVGFT
+475 VGWTLLMAFGVGFT
-489 EAMSTVISAMGN
+489 ESMSTVISSMGN
-501 VGPGLGSFGPSFSWA
+501 VGPGLGSFGPAFSWA
-516 AMPDA
+516 ALPDG

-538 GFLLIFYRPTWKG
+538 GFLLIFYRATWRG

>member
-1 MNLITIIMDIKQFGL
+1 MDLKQFGV
-16 SLKRLCKA
+16 STNM
-24 RAEAKPRL
+24 E
-32 DYAEPQPK
+32 
-40 VRYNERLC
+40 
-48 KVRAEAKPCL
+48 
-58 DYAEPQPKV
+58 
-67 RYNELCFR
+67 NELSYRF
-75 GIAYLIGL
+75 IAHLTGQ

-89 MLLFACCCVS
+89 ILLLTCCCVS
-99 MIYGEN
+99 MAYGES
-105 DLMSFIISFTVCLSA
+105 DLMAFIISSSVCIAA
-120 SVVLLVYGRK
+120 SVMLLVYGRK
-130 RKSGPSR
+130 KENALSR
-137 YEAYIVVALA
+137 YEAYIVVALS
-147 WVFFTVFGMF
+147 WVFFTIFGML
-157 PYLLGDFIPNVTDA
+157 PYLLGSYIPTVTDA

-186 LDNIE
+186 LDNID

-222 FGVSSQ
+222 FGVSCQ

-240 SKICPKTRIMA
+240 SKICPKTRVMA
-251 RYIFM
+251 RYILM
-256 VYILLTGV
+256 VYILLTAI
-264 ESVLLMSGG
+264 ESALLKVGG
-273 MGMFDAVC
+273 MGLFDAVC
-281 HSMATTATG
+281 HSMTTTATG

-318 SINFSLYL
+318 AINFSLYIIA
-326 VAFKSDWKQIR
+326 VKGRWKQLW
-337 QNLELKWFASSIGL
+337 QNVELKWFASSVGL
-351 LTIIIGVALVLNNGY
+351 LTLIVSVALILSNGY

-372 RKALFQVATCH
+372 RKSLFQVATCH

-407 MVSGGCTGSTSGGVK
+407 MLSGGCTGSTSGGIK
-422 NLRLII
+422 NLRMI
-428 IVQCIR
+428 IVSHCIR

-446 LPVRAGT
+446 LPIKAGSM
-453 LFDNKIVTMV
+453 LDNKLVTMV
-463 LVFFA
+463 LVFIA
-468 VYMAVAF
+468 AYMSVAF
-475 MGWTLLMSCGVGFT
+475 VGWTLLMAFGVGFT
-489 EAMSTVISAMGN
+489 ESMSTVISAMGN
-501 VGPGLGSFGPSFSWA
+501 VGPGLGSFGPAFSWA
-516 AMPDA
+516 ALPDG

-538 GFLLIFYRPTWKG
+538 GFLLIFYRATWRG

>member
-1 MNLITIIMDIKQFGL
+1 MDLKQFGV
-16 SLKRLCKA
+16 STNM
-24 RAEAKPRL
+24 E
-32 DYAEPQPK
+32 
-40 VRYNERLC
+40 
-48 KVRAEAKPCL
+48 
-58 DYAEPQPKV
+58 
-67 RYNELCFR
+67 NELSYRF
-75 GIAYLIGL
+75 IAHLTGQ

-89 MLLFACCCVS
+89 ILLLTCCCVS
-99 MIYGEN
+99 MAYGES
-105 DLMSFIISFTVCLSA
+105 DLMAFIISSSVCIA
-120 SVVLLVYGRK
+120 TSVMLLVYGRK
-130 RKSGPSR
+130 KENALSR
-137 YEAYIVVALA
+137 YEAYIVVALS
-147 WVFFTVFGMF
+147 WVFFTIFGML
-157 PYLLGDFIPNVTDA
+157 PYLLGGYIPTVTDA

-186 LDNIE
+186 LDNID

-240 SKICPKTRIMA
+240 SKICPKTRVMA

-256 VYILLTGV
+256 VYILLTAI
-264 ESVLLMSGG
+264 ESALLKVGG
-273 MGMFDAVC
+273 MGLFDAVC
-281 HSMATTATG
+281 HSMTTTATG

-318 SINFSLYL
+318 AINFSLYIIA
-326 VAFKSDWKQIR
+326 VKGRWKQLW
-337 QNLELKWFASSIGL
+337 QNVELKWFASSVGL
-351 LTIIIGVALVLNNGY
+351 LTLIVSVALILSNGY

-372 RKALFQVATCH
+372 RKSLFQVATCH

-407 MVSGGCTGSTSGGVK
+407 MLSGGCTGSTSGGIK
-422 NLRLII
+422 NLRMI
-428 IVQCIR
+428 IVSHCIR

-446 LPVRAGT
+446 LPIKAGSM
-453 LFDNKIVTMV
+453 LDNKLVTMV
-463 LVFFA
+463 LVFIA
-468 VYMAVAF
+468 AYMSVAF
-475 MGWTLLMSCGVGFT
+475 VGWTLLMAFGVGFT
-489 EAMSTVISAMGN
+489 ESMSTVISSMGN
-501 VGPGLGSFGPSFSWA
+501 VGPGLGSFGPAFSWA
-516 AMPDA
+516 ALPDG

-538 GFLLIFYRPTWKG
+538 GFLLIFYRATWRG

>member
-1 MNLITIIMDIKQFGL
+1 MDLMQYGVTHNIEDEVSYRF
-16 SLKRLCKA
+16 
-24 RAEAKPRL
+24 
-32 DYAEPQPK
+32 
-40 VRYNERLC
+40 V
-48 KVRAEAKPCL
+48 
-58 DYAEPQPKV
+58 
-67 RYNELCFR
+67 
-75 GIAYLIGL
+75 AYLIGL

-89 MLLFACCCVS
+89 ILLLACCCVS
-99 MIYGEN
+99 MIYGER
-105 DLMSFIISFTVCLSA
+105 DLMSFIVSFAVCLSVSA
-120 SVVLLVYGRK
+120 ILVVYGRR
-130 RKSGPSR
+130 RKCAMSR
-137 YEAYIVVALA
+137 NEGYIVVALS
-147 WVFFTVFGMF
+147 WVFFSVFGMV
-157 PYLLGDFIPNVTDA
+157 PYLWGGFIPNITDA

-222 FGVSSQ
+222 FGASSQ

-240 SKICPKTRIMA
+240 NKLYPKTRVMA

-256 VYILLTGV
+256 VYILLTAV
-264 ESVLLMSGG
+264 ESALLMAGG
-273 MGMFDAVC
+273 MGLFDALC
-281 HSMATTATG
+281 HSMTTTATG

-296 ESIAYWHSPYIEY
+296 ESIAYWHSPYMEY
-309 VVSLFMLLS
+309 VVSIFMLLS
-318 SINFSLYL
+318 AINFSLYI
-326 VAFKSDWKQIR
+326 VAFKSKWKKLR
-337 QNLELKWFASSIGL
+337 EFVELKWFACSVGL
-351 LTIIIGVALVLNNGY
+351 LTLIISAVLFLNNGY
-366 GVEEAF
+366 SAEEAF
-372 RKALFQVATCH
+372 RKSLFQVATCH

-407 MVSGGCTGSTSGGVK
+407 MLSGGCTGSTSGGVK

-428 IVQCIR
+428 IVNCIR

-446 LPVRAGT
+446 LPVRVGG
-453 LFDNKIVTMV
+453 LFDNKLLTTV

-468 VYMAVAF
+468 AYLSVAF
-475 MGWTLLMSCGVGFT
+475 IGWTLLMAFGVGFT
-489 EAMSTVISAMGN
+489 EAMSTVISSMGN
-501 VGPGLGSFGPSFSWA
+501 VGPGLGSFGPVFSWA
-516 AMPDA
+516 ALPDA

-538 GFLLIFYRPTWKG
+538 GFLLIFYRSTWKG

>member
-1 MNLITIIMDIKQFGL
+1 MDLMQYGVTHNIEDEVSYRF
-16 SLKRLCKA
+16 
-24 RAEAKPRL
+24 
-32 DYAEPQPK
+32 
-40 VRYNERLC
+40 V
-48 KVRAEAKPCL
+48 
-58 DYAEPQPKV
+58 
-67 RYNELCFR
+67 
-75 GIAYLIGL
+75 AYLIGL

-89 MLLFACCCVS
+89 MLLLACCCVS
-99 MIYGEN
+99 IIYGER
-105 DLMSFIISFTVCLSA
+105 DLMSFIVSFAVCLSVSA
-120 SVVLLVYGRK
+120 ILLVYGR
-130 RKSGPSR
+130 RKKCAMSR
-137 YEAYIVVALA
+137 NEGYIVVALS
-147 WVFFTVFGMF
+147 WVFFSVFGMV
-157 PYLLGDFIPNVTDA
+157 PYLWGGFIPNITDA

-222 FGVSSQ
+222 FGASSQ

-240 SKICPKTRIMA
+240 NKIYPKTRVMA

-256 VYILLTGV
+256 VYILLTAV
-264 ESVLLMSGG
+264 ESALLMAGG
-273 MGMFDAVC
+273 MGLFDALC
-281 HSMATTATG
+281 HSMTTTATG

-296 ESIAYWHSPYIEY
+296 ESIAYWHSPYMEY
-309 VVSLFMLLS
+309 VVSIFMLLS
-318 SINFSLYL
+318 AINFSLYI
-326 VAFKSDWKQIR
+326 VAFKSNWKKLR
-337 QNLELKWFASSIGL
+337 EFVELKWFACSVGL
-351 LTIIIGVALVLNNGY
+351 LTLIISAVLFLNNGY
-366 GVEEAF
+366 SAEEAF
-372 RKALFQVATCH
+372 RKSLFQVATCH

-407 MVSGGCTGSTSGGVK
+407 MLSGGCTGSTSGGVK

-428 IVQCIR
+428 IANCIR

-446 LPVRAGT
+446 LPVRVGG
-453 LFDNKIVTMV
+453 LFDNKLLTTV

-468 VYMAVAF
+468 AYLSVAF
-475 MGWTLLMSCGVGFT
+475 IGWTLLMAFGVGFT
-489 EAMSTVISAMGN
+489 EAMSTVISSMGN
-501 VGPGLGSFGPSFSWA
+501 VGPGLGSFGPAFSWA
-516 AMPDA
+516 ALPDA

-538 GFLLIFYRPTWKG
+538 GFLLIFYRSTWKG

>member
-1 MNLITIIMDIKQFGL
+1 MNLKQYGVSPNMEKEVSYRF
-16 SLKRLCKA
+16 
-24 RAEAKPRL
+24 
-32 DYAEPQPK
+32 
-40 VRYNERLC
+40 
-48 KVRAEAKPCL
+48 
-58 DYAEPQPKV
+58 
-67 RYNELCFR
+67 
-75 GIAYLIGL
+75 IAHLTGL

-89 MLLFACCCVS
+89 MLLLACCCVS
-99 MIYGEN
+99 MIYGER
-105 DLMSFIISFTVCLSA
+105 DLMSFVISFAVCLSVSA
-120 SVVLLVYGRK
+120 ILLIYGR
-130 RKSGPSR
+130 RKKCAMSR
-137 YEAYIVVALA
+137 NEGYIVVALS
-147 WVFFTVFGMF
+147 WVFFSVFGMV
-157 PYLLGDFIPNVTDA
+157 PYLWGGFIPNITDA

-222 FGVSSQ
+222 FGASSQ

-240 SKICPKTRIMA
+240 NKLCPKTRVMA

-256 VYILLTGV
+256 VYILLTAV
-264 ESVLLMSGG
+264 ESALLMAGG
-273 MGMFDAVC
+273 MGLFDAVC
-281 HSMATTATG
+281 HSMTTTATG

-296 ESIAYWHSPYIEY
+296 ASIAYWHSPYIEY

-318 SINFSLYL
+318 AINFSLYI
-326 VAFKSDWKQIR
+326 VACKSKWKQLR
-337 QNLELKWFASSIGL
+337 KNTELKWFACSVGL
-351 LTIIIGVALVLNNGY
+351 LTLVISVVLFLNNGY

-372 RKALFQVATCH
+372 RKSLFQVATCH

-407 MVSGGCTGSTSGGVK
+407 MLSGGCTGSTSGGVK

-428 IVQCIR
+428 IANCIR

-446 LPVRAGT
+446 LPVRAGFP
-453 LFDNKIVTMV
+453 FDNKLVTTV

-468 VYMAVAF
+468 AYLSVAF
-475 MGWTLLMSCGVGFT
+475 IGWTLLMAFGVDFT

-501 VGPGLGSFGPSFSWA
+501 VGPGLGSFGPAFSWA
-516 AMPDA
+516 ALTDA

-538 GFLLIFYRPTWKG
+538 GFLLIFYRSTWKG

>member
-1 MNLITIIMDIKQFGL
+1 MNLKQYGVSPNMEKEVSYRF
-16 SLKRLCKA
+16 
-24 RAEAKPRL
+24 
-32 DYAEPQPK
+32 
-40 VRYNERLC
+40 
-48 KVRAEAKPCL
+48 
-58 DYAEPQPKV
+58 
-67 RYNELCFR
+67 
-75 GIAYLIGL
+75 IAHLTGL

-89 MLLFACCCVS
+89 MLLLACCCVS
-99 MIYGEN
+99 MIYGER
-105 DLMSFIISFTVCLSA
+105 DLMSFVISFAVCLSVSA
-120 SVVLLVYGRK
+120 ILLIYGR
-130 RKSGPSR
+130 RKKCAMSR
-137 YEAYIVVALA
+137 NEGYIVVALS
-147 WVFFTVFGMF
+147 WVFFSVFGMV
-157 PYLLGDFIPNVTDA
+157 PYLWGGFIPNITDA

-222 FGVSSQ
+222 FGASSQ

-240 SKICPKTRIMA
+240 NKIYPKTRVMA

-256 VYILLTGV
+256 VYILLTAI
-264 ESVLLMSGG
+264 ESALLMAGG
-273 MGMFDAVC
+273 MGLFDALC
-281 HSMATTATG
+281 HSMTTTATG

-296 ESIAYWHSPYIEY
+296 ESIAYWHSPYMEY
-309 VVSLFMLLS
+309 VVSIFMLLS
-318 SINFSLYL
+318 AINFSLYI
-326 VAFKSDWKQIR
+326 VAFKSKWKKLR
-337 QNLELKWFASSIGL
+337 EFVELKWFACSVGL
-351 LTIIIGVALVLNNGY
+351 LTLIISAVLFLNNGY
-366 GVEEAF
+366 SAEEAF
-372 RKALFQVATCH
+372 RKSLFQVATCH

-407 MVSGGCTGSTSGGVK
+407 MLSGGCTGSTSGGVK

-428 IVQCIR
+428 IANCIR

-446 LPVRAGT
+446 LPVKVGG
-453 LFDNKIVTMV
+453 LFDNKLLTMV

-468 VYMAVAF
+468 AYLSVAF
-475 MGWTLLMSCGVGFT
+475 IGWTLLMAFGVGFT

-501 VGPGLGSFGPSFSWA
+501 VGPGLGSFGPAFSWA
-516 AMPDA
+516 ALPDA

-538 GFLLIFYRPTWKG
+538 GFLLIFYRSTWKG

>member
-1 MNLITIIMDIKQFGL
+1 MDLKQFGV
-16 SLKRLCKA
+16 STNM
-24 RAEAKPRL
+24 E
-32 DYAEPQPK
+32 
-40 VRYNERLC
+40 
-48 KVRAEAKPCL
+48 
-58 DYAEPQPKV
+58 
-67 RYNELCFR
+67 NELSYRF
-75 GIAYLIGL
+75 IAHLTGQ

-89 MLLFACCCVS
+89 ILLLTCCCVS
-99 MIYGEN
+99 MAYGES
-105 DLMSFIISFTVCLSA
+105 DLMAFIISSSVCIAA
-120 SVVLLVYGRK
+120 SVMLLVYGRK
-130 RKSGPSR
+130 KENALSR
-137 YEAYIVVALA
+137 YEAYIVVALS
-147 WVFFTVFGMF
+147 WVFFTIFGML
-157 PYLLGDFIPNVTDA
+157 PYLLGGYIPTVTDA

-186 LDNIE
+186 LDNID

-240 SKICPKTRIMA
+240 SKICPKTRVMA
-251 RYIFM
+251 RYILM
-256 VYILLTGV
+256 VYILLTAI
-264 ESVLLMSGG
+264 ESALLKVGG
-273 MGMFDAVC
+273 MGLFDAVC
-281 HSMATTATG
+281 HSMTTTATG

-296 ESIAYWHSPYIEY
+296 QSIAYWHSPYIEY

-318 SINFSLYL
+318 AINFSLYIIA
-326 VAFKSDWKQIR
+326 VKGRWKQLW
-337 QNLELKWFASSIGL
+337 QNVELKWFASSVGL
-351 LTIIIGVALVLNNGY
+351 LTLIVSVALILSNGY

-372 RKALFQVATCH
+372 RKSLFQVATCH

-407 MVSGGCTGSTSGGVK
+407 MLSGGCTGSTSGGIK
-422 NLRLII
+422 NLRMI
-428 IVQCIR
+428 IVSHCIR

-446 LPVRAGT
+446 LPIKAGSM
-453 LFDNKIVTMV
+453 LDNKLVTMV

-468 VYMAVAF
+468 AYMSVAF
-475 MGWTLLMSCGVGFT
+475 IGWTLLMAFGVGFT
-489 EAMSTVISAMGN
+489 ESMSTVISAMGN
-501 VGPGLGSFGPSFSWA
+501 VGPGLGSFGPAFSWA
-516 AMPDA
+516 ALPDG

-538 GFLLIFYRPTWKG
+538 GFLLIFYRATWRG

>member
-1 MNLITIIMDIKQFGL
+1 MDLMQYGVTHNIEDEVSYRF
-16 SLKRLCKA
+16 
-24 RAEAKPRL
+24 
-32 DYAEPQPK
+32 
-40 VRYNERLC
+40 V
-48 KVRAEAKPCL
+48 
-58 DYAEPQPKV
+58 
-67 RYNELCFR
+67 
-75 GIAYLIGL
+75 AYLIGL

-89 MLLFACCCVS
+89 MLLLACCCVS
-99 MIYGEN
+99 IVYGER
-105 DLMSFIISFTVCLSA
+105 DLMSFIVSFAVCLSVSA
-120 SVVLLVYGRK
+120 ILLVYGR
-130 RKSGPSR
+130 RKKCAMSR
-137 YEAYIVVALA
+137 NEGYIVVALS
-147 WVFFTVFGMF
+147 WVFFSVFGMV
-157 PYLLGDFIPNVTDA
+157 PYLWGGFIPNITDA

-222 FGVSSQ
+222 FGASSQ

-240 SKICPKTRIMA
+240 NKLYPKTRVMA

-256 VYILLTGV
+256 VYILLTAV
-264 ESVLLMSGG
+264 ESALLMAGG
-273 MGMFDAVC
+273 MGLFDALC
-281 HSMATTATG
+281 HSMTTTATG

-296 ESIAYWHSPYIEY
+296 ESIAYWHSPYMEY
-309 VVSLFMLLS
+309 VVSIFMLLS
-318 SINFSLYL
+318 AINFSLYI
-326 VAFKSDWKQIR
+326 VAFKSKWKKLR
-337 QNLELKWFASSIGL
+337 EFVELKWFACSVGL
-351 LTIIIGVALVLNNGY
+351 LTLIISAVLFLNNGY
-366 GVEEAF
+366 SAEEAF
-372 RKALFQVATCH
+372 RKSLFQVATCH

-407 MVSGGCTGSTSGGVK
+407 MLSGGCTGSTSGGVK

-428 IVQCIR
+428 IANCIR

-446 LPVRAGT
+446 LPVKVGG
-453 LFDNKIVTMV
+453 LFDNKLLTTV

-468 VYMAVAF
+468 AYLSVAF
-475 MGWTLLMSCGVGFT
+475 IGWTLLMAFGVGFT

-501 VGPGLGSFGPSFSWA
+501 VGPGLGSFGPAFSWA
-516 AMPDA
+516 ALPDA

-538 GFLLIFYRPTWKG
+538 GFLLIFYRSTWKG

>member
-1 MNLITIIMDIKQFGL
+1 MDLMQYGVTHNIEDEVSYRF
-16 SLKRLCKA
+16 
-24 RAEAKPRL
+24 
-32 DYAEPQPK
+32 
-40 VRYNERLC
+40 V
-48 KVRAEAKPCL
+48 
-58 DYAEPQPKV
+58 
-67 RYNELCFR
+67 
-75 GIAYLIGL
+75 AYLIGL

-89 MLLFACCCVS
+89 MLLLACCCVS
-99 MIYGEN
+99 IIYGER
-105 DLMSFIISFTVCLSA
+105 DLMSFIVSFALCLSVSA
-120 SVVLLVYGRK
+120 ILLVYGRR
-130 RKSGPSR
+130 RKCAMSR
-137 YEAYIVVALA
+137 NEGYIVVALS
-147 WVFFTVFGMF
+147 WVFFSVFGMV
-157 PYLLGDFIPNVTDA
+157 PYLWGGFIPNITDA

-222 FGVSSQ
+222 FGASSQ

-240 SKICPKTRIMA
+240 NKLYPKTRVMA

-256 VYILLTGV
+256 VYILLTAI
-264 ESVLLMSGG
+264 ESALLMAGG
-273 MGMFDAVC
+273 MGLFDALC
-281 HSMATTATG
+281 HSMTTTATG

-309 VVSLFMLLS
+309 VVSIFMLLS
-318 SINFSLYL
+318 AINFSLYI
-326 VAFKSDWKQIR
+326 VAFKSKWKKLR
-337 QNLELKWFASSIGL
+337 EFVELKWFACSVGL
-351 LTIIIGVALVLNNGY
+351 LTLIISAVLFLNNGY
-366 GVEEAF
+366 SAEEAF
-372 RKALFQVATCH
+372 RKSLFQVATCH

-407 MVSGGCTGSTSGGVK
+407 MLSGGCTGSTSGGVK

-428 IVQCIR
+428 IANCIR

-446 LPVRAGT
+446 LPVRVGG
-453 LFDNKIVTMV
+453 LFDNKLLTTV

-468 VYMAVAF
+468 AYLSVAF
-475 MGWTLLMSCGVGFT
+475 IGWTLLMAFGVGFT
-489 EAMSTVISAMGN
+489 EAMSTVISSMGN
-501 VGPGLGSFGPSFSWA
+501 VGPGLGSFGPAFSWA
-516 AMPDA
+516 ALPDA

-538 GFLLIFYRPTWKG
+538 GFLLIFYRSTWKG

>member
-1 MNLITIIMDIKQFGL
+1 MDLKQFGV
-16 SLKRLCKA
+16 STNM
-24 RAEAKPRL
+24 E
-32 DYAEPQPK
+32 
-40 VRYNERLC
+40 
-48 KVRAEAKPCL
+48 
-58 DYAEPQPKV
+58 
-67 RYNELCFR
+67 NELSYRF
-75 GIAYLIGL
+75 IAHLTGQ

-89 MLLFACCCVS
+89 MLLLTCCCVS
-99 MIYGEN
+99 MAYGES
-105 DLMSFIISFTVCLSA
+105 DLMAFIISSSVCIAA
-120 SVVLLVYGRK
+120 SVMLLVYGRK
-130 RKSGPSR
+130 KENALSR
-137 YEAYIVVALA
+137 YEAYIVVALS
-147 WVFFTVFGMF
+147 WVFFTIFGML
-157 PYLLGDFIPNVTDA
+157 PYLLGGYIPTVTDA

-186 LDNIE
+186 LDNID

-240 SKICPKTRIMA
+240 SKICPKTRVMA
-251 RYIFM
+251 RYILM
-256 VYILLTGV
+256 VYILLTAI
-264 ESVLLMSGG
+264 ESALLKVGG
-273 MGMFDAVC
+273 MGLFDAVC
-281 HSMATTATG
+281 HSMTTTATG

-318 SINFSLYL
+318 AINFSLYIIA
-326 VAFKSDWKQIR
+326 VKGRWKQLW
-337 QNLELKWFASSIGL
+337 QNVELKWFASSVGL
-351 LTIIIGVALVLNNGY
+351 LTLIVSVALILSNGY

-372 RKALFQVATCH
+372 RKSLFQVATCH

-407 MVSGGCTGSTSGGVK
+407 MLSGGCTGSTSGGIK
-422 NLRLII
+422 NLRMI
-428 IVQCIR
+428 IVSHCIR

-446 LPVRAGT
+446 LPIKAGSM
-453 LFDNKIVTMV
+453 LDNKLVTMV
-463 LVFFA
+463 RVFIA
-468 VYMAVAF
+468 AYMSVAF
-475 MGWTLLMSCGVGFT
+475 IGWTLLMAFGVGLT

-501 VGPGLGSFGPSFSWA
+501 VGPGLGSFGPAFSWA
-516 AMPDA
+516 ALPDA

-538 GFLLIFYRPTWKG
+538 GFLLIFYRSTWKG

>member
-1 MNLITIIMDIKQFGL
+1 MDLKQFGV
-16 SLKRLCKA
+16 STNM
-24 RAEAKPRL
+24 E
-32 DYAEPQPK
+32 
-40 VRYNERLC
+40 
-48 KVRAEAKPCL
+48 
-58 DYAEPQPKV
+58 
-67 RYNELCFR
+67 NELSYRF
-75 GIAYLIGL
+75 IAHLTGQ

-89 MLLFACCCVS
+89 ILLLACCCVS
-99 MIYGEN
+99 IVYGER
-105 DLMSFIISFTVCLSA
+105 DLMSFIVSFAVCLSVSA
-120 SVVLLVYGRK
+120 ILLVYGR
-130 RKSGPSR
+130 RKKCAMSR
-137 YEAYIVVALA
+137 NEGYIVVALS
-147 WVFFTVFGMF
+147 WVFFSVFGMV
-157 PYLLGDFIPNVTDA
+157 PYLWGGFIPNITDA

-222 FGVSSQ
+222 FGASSQ

-240 SKICPKTRIMA
+240 NKLCPKTRVMA
-251 RYIFM
+251 RYIFV
-256 VYILLTGV
+256 VYILLTAV
-264 ESVLLMSGG
+264 ESALLMAGG
-273 MGMFDAVC
+273 MGLFDAVC
-281 HSMATTATG
+281 HSMTTTATG

-296 ESIAYWHSPYIEY
+296 ASIAYWHSPYIEY

-318 SINFSLYL
+318 AINFSLYI
-326 VAFKSDWKQIR
+326 VACKSKWKQLR
-337 QNLELKWFASSIGL
+337 KNTELKWFACSVGL
-351 LTIIIGVALVLNNGY
+351 LTLVISVVLFLNNGY

-372 RKALFQVATCH
+372 RKSLFQVATCH

-407 MVSGGCTGSTSGGVK
+407 MLSGGCTGSTSGGVK

-428 IVQCIR
+428 IANCIR

-446 LPVRAGT
+446 LPVRAGFP
-453 LFDNKIVTMV
+453 FDNKLVTTV

-468 VYMAVAF
+468 AYLSVAF
-475 MGWTLLMSCGVGFT
+475 IGWTLLMAFGVGFT

-501 VGPGLGSFGPSFSWA
+501 VGPGLGSFGPAFSWA
-516 AMPDA
+516 ALPDA

-538 GFLLIFYRPTWKG
+538 GFLLIFYRSTWKG

>member
-1 MNLITIIMDIKQFGL
+1 MDLMQYGVTHNIEDEVSYRF
-16 SLKRLCKA
+16 
-24 RAEAKPRL
+24 
-32 DYAEPQPK
+32 
-40 VRYNERLC
+40 V
-48 KVRAEAKPCL
+48 
-58 DYAEPQPKV
+58 
-67 RYNELCFR
+67 
-75 GIAYLIGL
+75 AYLIGL

-89 MLLFACCCVS
+89 MLLLACCCVS
-99 MIYGEN
+99 MIYGER
-105 DLMSFIISFTVCLSA
+105 DLMSFIVSFAVCLSVSA
-120 SVVLLVYGRK
+120 ILLVYGR
-130 RKSGPSR
+130 RKKCAMSR
-137 YEAYIVVALA
+137 NEGYIVVALS
-147 WVFFTVFGMF
+147 WVFFSVFGMV
-157 PYLLGDFIPNVTDA
+157 PYLWGGFIPNITDA

-222 FGVSSQ
+222 FGASSQ

-240 SKICPKTRIMA
+240 NKLYPKTRVMA

-256 VYILLTGV
+256 VYILLTAV
-264 ESVLLMSGG
+264 ESALLMAGG
-273 MGMFDAVC
+273 MGLFDALC
-281 HSMATTATG
+281 HSMTTTATG

-296 ESIAYWHSPYIEY
+296 ESIAYWHSPYMEY
-309 VVSLFMLLS
+309 VVSIFMLLS
-318 SINFSLYL
+318 AINFSLYI
-326 VAFKSDWKQIR
+326 VAFKSKWKKPR
-337 QNLELKWFASSIGL
+337 EFVELKWFACSVGL
-351 LTIIIGVALVLNNGY
+351 LTLIISAVLFLNNGY
-366 GVEEAF
+366 SAEEAF
-372 RKALFQVATCH
+372 RKSLFQVATCH

-407 MVSGGCTGSTSGGVK
+407 MLSGGCTGSTSGGVK

-428 IVQCIR
+428 IANCIR

-446 LPVRAGT
+446 LPVRVGG
-453 LFDNKIVTMV
+453 LFDNKLLTTV

-468 VYMAVAF
+468 AYLSVAF
-475 MGWTLLMSCGVGFT
+475 IGWTLLMAFGVGFT

-501 VGPGLGSFGPSFSWA
+501 VGPGLGSFGPAFSWA
-516 AMPDA
+516 ALPDA

-538 GFLLIFYRPTWKG
+538 GFLLIFYRSTWKG

>member
-1 MNLITIIMDIKQFGL
+1 MDLMQYGVTHNIEDEVSYRF
-16 SLKRLCKA
+16 
-24 RAEAKPRL
+24 
-32 DYAEPQPK
+32 
-40 VRYNERLC
+40 V
-48 KVRAEAKPCL
+48 
-58 DYAEPQPKV
+58 
-67 RYNELCFR
+67 
-75 GIAYLIGL
+75 AYLIGL

-89 MLLFACCCVS
+89 ILLLACCCVS
-99 MIYGEN
+99 MIYGER
-105 DLMSFIISFTVCLSA
+105 DLMSFIVSFAVCLSVSA
-120 SVVLLVYGRK
+120 ILVVYGR
-130 RKSGPSR
+130 RKKCAMSR
-137 YEAYIVVALA
+137 NEGYIVVALS
-147 WVFFTVFGMF
+147 WVFFSVFGMV
-157 PYLLGDFIPNVTDA
+157 PYLWGGFIPNITDA

-222 FGVSSQ
+222 FGASSQ

-240 SKICPKTRIMA
+240 NKLCPKTRVMA

-256 VYILLTGV
+256 VYILLTAV
-264 ESVLLMSGG
+264 ESALLMAGG
-273 MGMFDAVC
+273 MGLFDAVC
-281 HSMATTATG
+281 HSMTTTATG

-296 ESIAYWHSPYIEY
+296 ASIAYWHSPYIEY

-318 SINFSLYL
+318 AINFSLYI
-326 VAFKSDWKQIR
+326 VACKSKWKQLR
-337 QNLELKWFASSIGL
+337 KNTELKWFACSVGL
-351 LTIIIGVALVLNNGY
+351 LTLVISVVLFLNNGY

-372 RKALFQVATCH
+372 RKSLFQVATCH

-407 MVSGGCTGSTSGGVK
+407 MLSGGCTGSTSGGVK
-422 NLRLII
+422 NLRII
-428 IVQCIR
+428 IIANCIR

-446 LPVRAGT
+446 LPVRAGFP
-453 LFDNKIVTMV
+453 FDNKLLTTV

-468 VYMAVAF
+468 DYLSVAF
-475 MGWTLLMSCGVGFT
+475 IGWTLLMAFGVGFT

-501 VGPGLGSFGPSFSWA
+501 VGPGLGSFGPAFSWA
-516 AMPDA
+516 ALPDA
-521 AKWIL
+521 AKWLL

-538 GFLLIFYRPTWKG
+538 GFLLIFYRSTWKG